1 MNTRLH
7 DEKMVWA
14 DVYSHKH
21 RQLKHD
27 WILTIHFSIKCQAY
41 VEDDNDILIEDDIVK
56 EKIFNG
62 VNSVTTDVLVDEADL
77 FGKDSLKE
85 N

>member
-1 MNTRLH
+1 M
-7 DEKMVWA
+7 
-14 DVYSHKH
+14 
-21 RQLKHD
+21 
-27 WILTIHFSIKCQAY
+27 
-41 VEDDNDILIEDDIVK
+41 EDDNDILIEDDIVK